1 MDILEALHKEE
12 AQLQQQLK
20 RIQGAVA
27 ALNGGAKIGVSP
39 SHTNSP
45 NGVNGKRTMSAAV
58 RARISRA
65 AKARWAKIRA
75 EQSKT
80 KKAK

>member
-1 MDILEALHKEE
+1 
-12 AQLQQQLK
+12 
-20 RIQGAVA
+20 
-27 ALNGGAKIGVSP
+27 VSP